1 MKLFRYRLVLIEVTV
16 SASIIFVIFS
26 IHFTWNYDQETMDL
40 SIETSI
46 YHDMKNSRLALKN
59 NEQSV
64 KCMNCSHVVSNQSIL
79 IETCPNYPPD
89 LQGNLEMP
97 DYVRELPPSLKELE
111 TKYQM
116 KRNMANNCK
125 ARHKVAIIIPLR
137 GRVLQLRSLLAHMH
151 PILQRQQL
159 DYTIYTITQAGNQL
173 FNRAKLMNIGFSEA
187 VNERKYDCFV
197 FHDVDLLLENDKC
210 LYWCP
215 NDEDGPRHLST
226 YLDKRDYE
234 IHSYNLEFCVSNAHK
249 NMSVKVF
256 GGISMFTEKQFTSV
270 NGFSNL
276 YWGWGSEDDDLL
288 LRTWKKGYRVYDDS
302 SRSCSFQMMQHDRE
316 RRNEKNILR
325 RLLIKHALDRQ
336 NNEGLNSLRYSVLSN
351 NKTSIYTNITVD
363 IGRPSARLR
372 QLSLK
377 FSYDKRSVRHLSC
390 FESLLWMSKN
400 LIKET
405 SW

>member
-234 IHSYNLEFCVSNAHK
+234 IHSYNLEFCVSNA
-249 NMSVKVF
+249 
-256 GGISMFTEKQFTSV
+256 
-270 NGFSNL
+270 
-276 YWGWGSEDDDLL
+276 
-288 LRTWKKGYRVYDDS
+288 RYRVYDDS